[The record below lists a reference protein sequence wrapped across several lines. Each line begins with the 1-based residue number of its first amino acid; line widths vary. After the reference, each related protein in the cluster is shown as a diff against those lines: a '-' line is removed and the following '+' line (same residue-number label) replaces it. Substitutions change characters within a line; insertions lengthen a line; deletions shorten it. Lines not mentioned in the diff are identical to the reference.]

1 MKRSAWIL
9 GTLAIALAVARAGE
23 PVVFERGAELI
34 RTEFHVAATG
44 LRAMSLAAHP
54 DDEDGGTLAFIRREW
69 GFETHLCQFTR
80 GEGGQNES
88 GPELGADL
96 AVLRTAETE
105 AACKILGAKAW
116 YLNLPDFGY
125 SKSVEET
132 LKVWGHDVALERLV
146 RIIRIVRPHV
156 LFMNH
161 DPEGTDHGHHRTAG
175 RIAVEA
181 FDAAADATKF
191 PEQMKEDG
199 TQPWSVSKLYSRRF
213 APVDATLTFNVANR
227 NPATGL
233 SASDIGALALL
244 QHTSQG
250 MQRNMK
256 AGESDPRYFKL
267 LKSRVKSAGKEIYMS
282 DNLKEPELFL
292 APELNHGD
300 EIPKDPASLVQMVL
314 STLNKHKTMDA
325 GRRRHLERAVSEA
338 TGIVT
343 EARVSDDRVT
353 YDEDATVTARVVN
366 RGELSVVFEE
376 PTLVAESARWSFEAL
391 SKQDPVW
398 VAKAAAEKGAL
409 RATLKPGES
418 AEYAFKVR
426 ALDGAFPNDPPAD
439 YNGTRNEERPLLRAI
454 YRMAV
459 VIEQNETEQTV
470 AVETPVPIRLSQP
483 RAIVARPDPVLIF
496 DNPDSKDD
504 LLIQGRFRLAVTNYR
519 KLTAPMDLF
528 AGIVPANDAPVDRP
542 AALNFSAED
551 ETAAR
556 EFFFMAPVEKLDR
569 GVEVKTTV
577 WTAQTNFG
585 GPVIHARRVPLR
597 IPAPLHVA
605 IVKTYDDATLLA
617 LKRMEQAGLG
627 LTVAELSADDVL
639 SADLNKYHTVLLDV
653 RATQYRPEVRQ
664 ARERLL
670 QFMKDGGNVV
680 CMYHKDFDWNDPAKG
695 QAVRGAG
702 FFKGRTGGGEIA
714 PFPIELSFGR
724 VTDETAEVRILNPE
738 HPLMKSPNRIWK
750 KDFEGWVQERS
761 VYVPSKWDEKYTAL
775 LSSNDPGEKALDGGL
790 LVADVGEGSFIYTG
804 FVWYRQLR
812 AGNPGAYR
820 MLANMISY
828 ARLKRRER

>member
-1 MKRSAWIL
+1 MMRSAVF
-9 GTLAIALAVARAGE
+9 TVAAVFAVVFAHAGE
-23 PVVFERGAELI
+23 PAQFERGADLI
-34 RTEFHVAATG
+34 RNEMRVAASG

-54 DDEDGGTLAFIRREW
+54 DDEDGATLAYIRRAW

-146 RIIRIVRPHV
+146 RVIRIVRPHV

-175 RIAVEA
+175 KITVEA
-181 FDAAADATKF
+181 FDAAADPAKF
-191 PEQMKEDG
+191 TDQMKEDG
-199 TQPWSVSKLYSRRF
+199 TKPWEVSKLYIRRF
-213 APVDATLTFNVANR
+213 APVDATLTFDTAHR
-227 NPATGL
+227 DALPGL
-233 SASDIGALALL
+233 SPSDIGALALL

-250 MQRNMK
+250 MQRSIK
-256 AGESDPRYFKL
+256 PGESDPRYFKL
-267 LKSRVKSAGKEIYMS
+267 LKSRVKAAGKEMYMT
-282 DNLKEPELFL
+282 DGLKEPEIFL

-300 EIPKDPASLVQMVL
+300 FGALLETGASVIHLVRGALDKNIGMD
-314 STLNKHKTMDA
+314 SARRKHLDRA
-325 GRRRHLERAVSEA
+325 ALEAA
-338 TGIVT
+338 GIV
-343 EARVSDDRVT
+343 VSATLSDERIT
-353 YDEDATVTARVVN
+353 YDEDATVTLRVVN
-366 RGELSVVFEE
+366 RGELPILFGKFE
-376 PTLVAESARWSFEAL
+376 LSAESERWKVERLPRQGKVLDAFLQRGEAI
-391 SKQDPVW
+391 
-398 VAKAAAEKGAL
+398 EE
-409 RATLKPGES
+409 RFT
-418 AEYAFKVR
+418 VR
-426 ALDGAFPNDPPAD
+426 ALEGAFPNDPPAE
-439 YNGTRNEERPLLRAI
+439 YNGTRNEDRPLLKGVVRI
-454 YRMAV
+454 YFDPRHAEEDDRKG
-459 VIEQNETEQTV
+459 IRLEI
-470 AVETPVPIRLSQP
+470 PVPVRLASP

-519 KLTAPMDLF
+519 KITEPLSLF

-542 AALNFSAED
+542 AALNFTTED

-556 EFFFMAPVEKLDR
+556 EFYFMAPVEKLNR
-569 GVEVKTTV
+569 GVEVKTAV
-577 WTAQTNFG
+577 WTAQNNFG
-585 GPVIHARRVPLR
+585 GPVIRARRVPVK

-605 IVKTYDDATLLA
+605 VVKTYDDATYLA

-627 LTVAELSADDVL
+627 LTVTELAPDDVL
-639 SADLNKYHTVLLDV
+639 SADLNKFHTVLLDV

-664 ARERLL
+664 ARERLQ

-695 QAVRGAG
+695 GPVRGAG

-724 VTDETAEVRILNPE
+724 VTDETAEVRLLNPE
-738 HPLMKSPNRIWK
+738 HPLLTSPNRIWK
-750 KDFEGWVQERS
+750 KDFEDWVQERS
-761 VYVPSKWDEKYTAL
+761 VYVPSKWDERYTAL
-775 LSSNDPGEKALDGGL
+775 LSSNDPGEKPLDGGL

-828 ARLKRRER
+828 ARLKRKGN

>member
-1 MKRSAWIL
+1 MKRSAWIF
-9 GTLAIALAVARAGE
+9 LAAMLLSLAAARAGE

-34 RTEFHVAATG
+34 RTEFRVAASG

-54 DDEDGGTLAFIRREW
+54 DDEDGGTLAYIRRVW

-105 AACKILGAKAW
+105 SACKILGAKAW

-146 RIIRIVRPHV
+146 RVIRIVRPHV

-175 RIAVEA
+175 KIAVEA

-191 PEQMKEDG
+191 PDQMKEDG
-199 TQPWSVSKLYSRRF
+199 TKPWAVSKLYSRRF
-213 APVDATLTFNVANR
+213 APVDSTLTFDVAR
-227 NPATGL
+227 RDALSGL

-267 LKSRVKSAGKEIYMS
+267 LKSRVPATGKEMYMS
-282 DNLKEPELFL
+282 DGLKEPEIFL

-300 EIPKDPASLVQMVL
+300 AGTLLETGEDVL
-314 STLNKHKTMDA
+314 RLINGALDRNIGIDSA
-325 GRRRHLERAVSEA
+325 RRKHLERAALEA
-338 TGIVT
+338 AGIVASAT
-343 EARVSDDRVT
+343 ISDDRIT
-353 YDEDATVTARVVN
+353 YDEDATVTLRVAN
-366 RGELSVVFEE
+366 RGELQYMFGTFE
-376 PTLVAESARWSFEAL
+376 LRAESDRWTIERLPGKKPNRIDDLFN
-391 SKQDPVW
+391 
-398 VAKAAAEKGAL
+398 
-409 RATLKPGES
+409 KPGSVTEI
-418 AEYAFKVR
+418 AFKVR
-426 ALDGAFPNDPPAD
+426 ALEGAFPNDPPAE
-439 YNGTRNEERPLLRAI
+439 YNGTRNEERPLLRGSVRLYFDAKHAEEDDRKGI
-454 YRMAV
+454 LLE
-459 VIEQNETEQTV
+459 I
-470 AVETPVPIRLSQP
+470 PVPVNLARP

-519 KLTAPMDLF
+519 KLTAPLDLF

-542 AALNFSAED
+542 AALNFTAED

-556 EFFFMAPVEKLDR
+556 EFYFMAPVEKLDR
-569 GVEVKTTV
+569 GIEVKTTV

-585 GPVIHARRVPLR
+585 GPVIRARRVPLR

-605 IVKTYDDATLLA
+605 VVKTYDDATFLA

-627 LTVAELSADDVL
+627 LTVNELSADDVL
-639 SADLNKYHTVLLDV
+639 SADLNRYHTVLLDV

-695 QAVRGAG
+695 QSVRGAG

-738 HPLMKSPNRIWK
+738 HPLMTSPNRIWK

-804 FVWYRQLR
+804 IVWYRQLR